1 MVGLLG
7 KKLGQTRIYTE
18 DGRSVSVT
26 IVQAGPNQVLQRK
39 TTDRDGYE
47 SVQLGFDGQKEHRLS
62 LPKRGHLKAHN
73 GEENYKPRS
82 PGRTVKGKA
91 RLANRKGWD
100 ARAITPIRR
109 IKEFRDFSLDVK
121 PGDSIG
127 ADVFETGDYVDVIG
141 KTKGRGFQGVVK
153 RWNFGGGHGSHGS
166 GGWRRRPGSI
176 GAGSTP
182 GHVTKGKH
190 MPGHMGQA
198 SRTVQNL
205 EIIQVQA
212 DDNLLLVKG
221 AIPGANGDYVVIRES
236 KKKPKKTK

>member
-1 MVGLLG
+1 M
-7 KKLGQTRIYTE
+7 
-18 DGRSVSVT
+18 SVT

-39 TTDRDGYE
+39 TTGRDGYE

-73 GEENYKPRS
+73 GEENYTPRS
-82 PGRTVKGKA
+82 PDRTVKGKA
-91 RLANRKGWD
+91 RLTNRKAWD
-100 ARAITPIRR
+100 ALAITPIRR

-127 ADVFETGDYVDVIG
+127 ADVFEAGDYVDVIG

-153 RWNFGGGHGSHGS
+153 RWNFGGGRGSHGS

-182 GHVTKGKH
+182 GHVTKGKK

>member
-1 MVGLLG
+1 M
-7 KKLGQTRIYTE
+7 
-18 DGRSVSVT
+18 SVT

-39 TTDRDGYE
+39 TTGRDGYE

-73 GEENYKPRS
+73 GEENYTPRS
-82 PGRTVKGKA
+82 PDRTVKGKA
-91 RLANRKGWD
+91 RLTNRKAWD

-127 ADVFETGDYVDVIG
+127 ADVFETGDYIDVIG

-153 RWNFGGGHGSHGS
+153 RWNFGGGRGSHGS
-166 GGWRRRPGSI
+166 GGWKRRPGSI

-182 GHVTKGKH
+182 GHVTKGKK

>member
-1 MVGLLG
+1 
-7 KKLGQTRIYTE
+7 
-18 DGRSVSVT
+18 VSVT

-39 TTDRDGYE
+39 TTGKDGYE
-47 SVQLGFDGQKEHRLS
+47 AVQLGFDGQKEHRLN
-62 LPKRGHLKAHN
+62 LAKRGHLKAHN
-73 GEENYKPRS
+73 GEKNYTSRS
-82 PGRTVKGKA
+82 PDRTVKGKA
-91 RLANRKGWD
+91 RLANRKDWD

-121 PGDSIG
+121 TGDSIG
-127 ADVFETGDYVDVIG
+127 ADVFEPGDYVDVIG

-153 RWNFGGGHGSHGS
+153 RWNFGGGRGSHGS

-182 GHVTKGKH
+182 GHVIKGKH

-205 EIIQVQA
+205 EIIQVQT

-236 KKKPKKTK
+236 KKKPKKSK